1 MSQLCMNAIRDGV
14 RHTGSCRSVSEGL
27 YTLCGSRVYRLPP
40 HVRTYLRISS
50 RYACLPTNDRRGKPK
65 LPRCSF
71 RLFCVR
77 DRDKAAAQRG
87 KCPCLGTKQRNKCH
101 WVMSTCYVENQRRF
115 CIRYIFMDK
124 RDIRKRLIAI

>member
-65 LPRCSF
+65 VASMQLSAFLCPRQGQSGGST
-71 RLFCVR
+71 REMSLF
-77 DRDKAAAQRG
+77 RDKATEQMS
-87 KCPCLGTKQRNKCH
+87 LG
-101 WVMSTCYVENQRRF
+101 YVNMLCQEPEE
-115 CIRYIFMDK
+115 ILY
-124 RDIRKRLIAI
+124 